1 MLRTSI
7 STVLQTCLIKLFGL
21 NGTPREQSNG
31 QVTQT
36 DGESNGFLGI
46 NGFQWIIVTI
56 GSLVYVFEERALGRI
71 PIHLTSTRDI
81 DKALGG
87 S

>member
-1 MLRTSI
+1 M
-7 STVLQTCLIKLFGL
+7 LQTCLIKLFGL

-31 QVTQT
+31 QV
-36 DGESNGFLGI
+36 EWFLGR

-56 GSLVYVFEERALGRI
+56 GSLVYVFEEGALG
-71 PIHLTSTRDI
+71 PILIHSTSTRDI

>member
-1 MLRTSI
+1 M
-7 STVLQTCLIKLFGL
+7 
-21 NGTPREQSNG
+21 
-31 QVTQT
+31 
-36 DGESNGFLGI
+36 DGESNGFLGR
-46 NGFQWIIVTI
+46 NGFHWIIVTI
-56 GSLVYVFEERALGRI
+56 CSLVYVFEERALGSI